1 MRLSDAYTI
10 TQAAEM
16 LRLNRAYTLQLAK
29 DMGLLRQ
36 KVGSSYVLSAA
47 DIEVLRARPKY
58 SDRRSKRYD
67 RYGTKRQASG

>member
-1 MRLSDAYTI
+1 MLKLNPEYT
-10 TQAAEM
+10 
-16 LRLNRAYTLQLAK
+16 LRLAK
-29 DMGLLRQ
+29 EYGLLRH

-67 RYGTKRQASG
+67 RHGTKGKTS

>member
-67 RYGTKRQASG
+67 RHGTKGKTS